1 MGRKKIVGYVRVS
14 LEKQVEG
21 YSIDG
26 QVDEIKKT
34 AQFKDFDIKE
44 IYKEEG
50 KSGKSVEGRPEF
62 QRMLKDIS
70 ESGDIDYVVVFK
82 LSRFGINILDVLNS
96 LEYIRR
102 YGVELYTIEDGID
115 TSTASGKLLVP
126 VLGAVAE
133 IERENILAQTM
144 LGRNRKAQA
153 GGWNGGFAPYG
164 YVLVDGKLEV
174 VESQAEQVRKI
185 YSLFLDEGKGY
196 TTIARWL
203 NSHNMKREWTKNSHN
218 RKFDDWTCS
227 MVKTILDNPLYTGR
241 IAYGRRRTRKVKGT
255 KNEYH
260 LEKQDDYI
268 LSEDIVHT
276 ALVTDEQFEAAKKKR
291 RETGRKG
298 NPKIGRERA
307 HLLSG
312 ILKCPDCGSSM
323 FSDKN
328 SWTNADGIYRETFS
342 YTCGHYKRSGKGGSC
357 RRNGVPA
364 EKVEEEVLSFT
375 KKLLNNPE
383 FAKDIKSRI
392 GQSVDLSELDAEI
405 EIFNK
410 QIAKVEKQIRN
421 VERDIYEIVDE
432 DRYAER
438 KRTALKK
445 QQDKFYDELDRLEE
459 QLEEAKGRKEAA
471 SKEALTIETI
481 YKMLMCFDKIYDKLN
496 DKEKRDLIQ
505 SMVEEVQL
513 YTQEERQDRDNYVK
527 SITYSFPVSDK
538 VLTGLRDK
546 CVHVESIVLLSKL
559 HTKQNIEVE

>member
-82 LSRFGINILDVLNS
+82 LSRFGRNILDVLNS

-185 YSLFLDEGKGY
+185 YSLFLDEG
-196 TTIARWL
+196 
-203 NSHNMKREWTKNSHN
+203 
-218 RKFDDWTCS
+218 
-227 MVKTILDNPLYTGR
+227 
-241 IAYGRRRTRKVKGT
+241 
-255 KNEYH
+255 
-260 LEKQDDYI
+260 
-268 LSEDIVHT
+268 
-276 ALVTDEQFEAAKKKR
+276 
-291 RETGRKG
+291 
-298 NPKIGRERA
+298 
-307 HLLSG
+307 
-312 ILKCPDCGSSM
+312 
-323 FSDKN
+323 
-328 SWTNADGIYRETFS
+328 
-342 YTCGHYKRSGKGGSC
+342 
-357 RRNGVPA
+357 
-364 EKVEEEVLSFT
+364 
-375 KKLLNNPE
+375 
-383 FAKDIKSRI
+383 
-392 GQSVDLSELDAEI
+392 
-405 EIFNK
+405 
-410 QIAKVEKQIRN
+410 
-421 VERDIYEIVDE
+421 
-432 DRYAER
+432 
-438 KRTALKK
+438 
-445 QQDKFYDELDRLEE
+445 
-459 QLEEAKGRKEAA
+459 
-471 SKEALTIETI
+471 
-481 YKMLMCFDKIYDKLN
+481 
-496 DKEKRDLIQ
+496 
-505 SMVEEVQL
+505 
-513 YTQEERQDRDNYVK
+513 
-527 SITYSFPVSDK
+527 
-538 VLTGLRDK
+538 
-546 CVHVESIVLLSKL
+546 
-559 HTKQNIEVE
+559 